1 MKKPLT
7 ILIGL
12 ALTCAVLA
20 PSVLFA
26 QEETVRALPNDDYM
40 IGTVTRIFVPGD
52 ADAPIGSAI
61 VQRVK
66 IRITKG
72 LDRGIEV
79 NADNNIPS
87 NEPAGFPL
95 SVGDKVV
102 VAKNHATDGTHY
114 YATDLSRTRP
124 LLMVTLFFIILIL
137 LLGRLRG
144 LMSLVGLTISVA
156 VVMFFI
162 IPRIAAG
169 GHPALIASLGAVMIM
184 VPSLYLAH
192 GFRART
198 TIAFVGTLITL
209 GLAILMD
216 VSFVHYTKL
225 LGSSEEAAFYLQLS
239 QGAPI
244 DIVGVLIGG
253 IIIGTLGVLDDIT
266 TAQSAVIHELHE
278 ANPSL
283 STFELY
289 RRGLSVGREHIASL
303 VNTLALAYAG
313 AALPILLLLFINRI
327 QPLWVVLNNQDIAE
341 EIVRTI
347 VGSATL
353 ILAVPITTG
362 LAALYFGKRRIRS

>member
-1 MKKPLT
+1 MRLK
-7 ILIGL
+7 IISFAIAAL
-12 ALTCAVLA
+12 ALFPTLA
-20 PSVLFA
+20 NA
-26 QEETVRALPNDDYM
+26 QINDEPRPLPNDDYM
-40 IGTVTRIFVPGD
+40 TGVVTRVFQPGD
-52 ADAPIGSAI
+52 PDMPPGSAI

-72 LDRGIEV
+72 VDRGIEV
-79 NADNNIPS
+79 SADNNIPS
-87 NEPAGFPL
+87 NDPIGFTL
-95 SVGDKVV
+95 EVGDKVV
-102 VAKNHATDGTHY
+102 VAKNYAVDGTHY

-124 LLMVTLFFIILIL
+124 LAVITAIFIILVIA
-137 LLGRLRG
+137 LGRFRG
-144 LMSLVGLTISVA
+144 FMSLIGLGLSIGVIIL
-156 VVMFFI
+156 FI

-169 GHPALIASLGAVMIM
+169 NHPAMIAAMGAVMIM
-184 VPSLYLAH
+184 VPTLYLAH

-198 TIAFVGTLITL
+198 TIALIGTLITL
-209 GLAILMD
+209 IIAVILD
-216 VSFVHYTKL
+216 VSFVRYTNL
-225 LGSSEEAAFYLQLS
+225 LGFSEEAAFFLQLR
-239 QGAPI
+239 GGVPI

-327 QPLWVVLNNQDIAE
+327 QPLWVVLNNEDIAE

-347 VGSATL
+347 VGSVTL

-362 LAALYFGKRRIRS
+362 LAALYFGKRRVRQ